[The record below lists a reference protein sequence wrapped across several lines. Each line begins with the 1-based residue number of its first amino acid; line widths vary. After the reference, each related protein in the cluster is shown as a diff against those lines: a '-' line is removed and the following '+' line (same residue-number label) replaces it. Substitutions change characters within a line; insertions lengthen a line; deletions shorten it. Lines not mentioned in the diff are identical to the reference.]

1 MLPGFIVINLYDII
15 DIVLIAFLLYWLFKM
30 LEGTT
35 AINLLIGIIAV
46 VLLRIVVSELNMKM
60 LSSLFDAV
68 FSVGFIALIVLF
80 QPEIRKFLNTMGKS
94 LHNNRFFKLIFKK
107 NAKNEDKGIYVPIA
121 NTVFQFAEDRTGA
134 IILLTRQN
142 NLGEILKSGEYV
154 DAEISER
161 LLGNLFFKNSP
172 LHDGAVII
180 TGDRIVAAG
189 CILPVSDNMKL
200 HVEYGL
206 RHRAAIGVTE
216 QTDAVAIV
224 VSEQRG
230 TVSIAFDGQVINDV
244 TREFFDRKIN
254 EFFPD
259 SIK

>member
-1 MLPGFIVINLYDII
+1 MLLGFIVINLYDII

-94 LHNNRFFKLIFKK
+94 LHNNRFFRLIFKK
-107 NAKNEDKGIYVPIA
+107 NAKNEDKGIYVAVA

-142 NLGEILKSGEYV
+142 NLGEILKSGEYI

-161 LLGNLFFKNSP
+161 LLGNLFYKNSP

-200 HVEYGL
+200 PVEYGL